1 MCIRDSYCTYLA
13 EAIANYVNIF
23 RPDVVLLS
31 GGICNQ
37 GTYLTKAVEEHLS
50 FLCFGGDRAFVPP
63 VRCAVLGSDA
73 GMIGAANLI

>member
-1 MCIRDSYCTYLA
+1 MENYCTYLA

-37 GTYLTKAVEEHLS
+37 GSRLTKPVEEHLS
-50 FLCFGGDRAFVPP
+50 FLCFGGTGHSCRRCGARFSATTQGLSEPP
-63 VRCAVLGSDA
+63 A
-73 GMIGAANLI
+73 